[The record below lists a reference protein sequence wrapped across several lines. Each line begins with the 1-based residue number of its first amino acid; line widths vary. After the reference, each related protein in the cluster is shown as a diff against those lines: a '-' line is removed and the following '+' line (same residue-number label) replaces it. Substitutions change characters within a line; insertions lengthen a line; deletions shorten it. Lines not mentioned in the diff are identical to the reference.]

1 MSLAGVR
8 RQPACALPLVG
19 FQSPGLPGWGRAGR
33 RGPAPSPPPARGAN
47 PLPESDWRCW
57 RFWSRSG
64 CSWRRVCPACPERIL
79 PAAPGALLSGLSLLA
94 CDRPALQVRSR
105 EGWVVGRAPPGCTLG
120 GLGKLFPWLENP
132 RAGCVRSPRGLLGS
146 QAGAQRTV
154 SADARWG
161 GMRGWAKV
169 PHYL

>member
-1 MSLAGVR
+1 VSLAGVR
-8 RQPACALPLVG
+8 RQPACALPRVG

-33 RGPAPSPPPARGAN
+33 GGPAPSPPPARGAN

-79 PAAPGALLSGLSLLA
+79 PAAPGALLSGLSLPA

-105 EGWVVGRAPPGCTLG
+105 EGWAGGEGASWMHVGGPWEIVSLVRESPRRMRAITARTLG
-120 GLGKLFPWLENP
+120 VPSRGTAHRFCRCEVGWRAGLG
-132 RAGCVRSPRGLLGS
+132 
-146 QAGAQRTV
+146 
-154 SADARWG
+154 
-161 GMRGWAKV
+161 
-169 PHYL
+169 